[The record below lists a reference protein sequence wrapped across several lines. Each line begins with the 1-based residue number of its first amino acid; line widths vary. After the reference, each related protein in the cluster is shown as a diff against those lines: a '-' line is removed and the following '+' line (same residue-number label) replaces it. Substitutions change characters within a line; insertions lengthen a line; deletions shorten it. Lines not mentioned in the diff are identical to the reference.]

1 MTADVVGYRSRKR
14 NGEAKRA
21 AKAKREKILLA
32 VCGVILLAVLA
43 LMGPKMLKQLHGSR
57 AAAPATVAP
66 SASGTPTTAAQA
78 ATAAEQADAF
88 RATKHFASKD
98 PFVTQV
104 GTEVAADQGP
114 TTAAAPAVR
123 ESKFVKKDPFVQQLT
138 FSDTPTTSTSTST
151 STPTATPGPATDKTA
166 TATPTG
172 ESGGNYIVMVA
183 SIPISD
189 GRATA
194 RAAAATARSQGV
206 PSVKIV
212 DSSGYPTLRTGF
224 YAVYSGPYPTLAEL
238 LPALEQVRGKGYASA
253 YTRRL
258 AH

>member
-88 RATKHFASKD
+88 RATKHLASKD

-151 STPTATPGPATDKTA
+151 STPTATPGPVTDKSA
-166 TATPTG
+166 TAKPTV